1 MSGTGPTPAEAHLG
15 DRLAALVD
23 GELKHDARERVLAH
37 LATCAKC
44 KAEADAQRRLKSAF
58 ATSAS
63 PSPSEGFLARLQ
75 GLPGGPGSDDA
86 GPGGPFGGRG
96 PFADEFFPGL
106 RPSGSTRADT
116 APSPLDGFG
125 YLPATHG
132 SGAVLPGGSGSGSVF
147 RIHEV
152 ARDADRSPWR
162 GRRFAFAAASAV
174 SLAAIAL
181 GGTLPLDSGA
191 ESPLRAEGSGNN
203 VTPLDAE
210 TRENSTDAASRRGG
224 GARAVAGDV
233 HAAEQPA
240 SGTARPGTNGVPP
253 SPTGTAPGAP
263 AVTPPVNRHA
273 PSAAPPLFGVPS
285 SGGHPFTLPVLNVSV
300 SPLVRPTMSGTPLL
314 AAALGSGAPAKA
326 APSSVA
332 SGPLPGSPAND
343 LTSPLSSRP

>member
-23 GELKHDARERVLAH
+23 GELNHDARERVLAH

-58 ATSAS
+58 AMSSS

-75 GLPGGPGSDDA
+75 GLPGGPGGDDT
-86 GPGGPFGGRG
+86 GTGGRG

-106 RPSGSTRADT
+106 RPSGRGARGDAA

-125 YLPATHG
+125 YLPAAHG
-132 SGAVLPGGSGSGSVF
+132 SSAVLPGGSGSVF

-181 GGTLPLDSGA
+181 GGTLPLDSAPDSG
-191 ESPLRAEGSGNN
+191 LRAEGSGNN
-203 VTPLDAE
+203 VTPLGAE
-210 TRENSTDAASRRGG
+210 TRAENDAGTAGRRGG
-224 GARAVAGDV
+224 GALAVNGDG
-233 HAAEQPA
+233 PA
-240 SGTARPGTNGVPP
+240 PERSATGTVPVGSTTVPP
-253 SPTGTAPGAP
+253 ALVGAATPVAP
-263 AVTPPVNRHA
+263 AVAPPVNRQA
-273 PSAAPPLFGVPS
+273 STTSPPLFGTS
-285 SGGHPFTLPVLNVSV
+285 ARSGHPFMLPVLNVSV
-300 SPLVRPTMSGTPLL
+300 PPLIRPTGANAPLL
-314 AAALGSGAPAKA
+314 AAALGSGSTPKAPL
-326 APSSVA
+326 PSA
-332 SGPLPGSPAND
+332 SSGAVPGSPAND
-343 LTSPLSSRP
+343 LASPLSPRG